1 MVEDKG
7 LTVFPN
13 TLGVK
18 LGSKWTV
25 MYGIPVG
32 ENPRKELTCIRK
44 VPTHLIKKDESVF
57 EYSTNADPYH
67 NTIYPLIHGAPR
79 NDAEVP
85 LGVSCELLLEY
96 ANWLLKDIPRDVGI
110 VFCLPMIKFK
120 EGLFALK
127 DTLGLLEH
135 GKKIGIEFIGEA
147 WAAALS
153 AMPIREALRKQV
165 LSLNFGSSTLESV
178 FFSGLDLIDQ
188 AVWTFGG
195 SDIDRRLVNAFEQAT
210 RGLTATESQARAI
223 KERYNHGTNEDIPAE
238 LTRKGALSQEK
249 ISGDTIKEVVDW
261 YIVEVAN
268 RVRDFLD
275 FARTKSTESRTAIN
289 AFQIEGEGYLA
300 LVGGMMNMPGF
311 SEAVY
316 KELVKSGGISK
327 RVEMVSPDDGVIAP
341 AIGAWKA
348 ANILEEERK
357 EQGVANWSNIE

>member
-1 MVEDKG
+1 MTEDKG

-32 ENPRKELTCIRK
+32 EKPRKELTCIRK
-44 VPTHLIKKDESVF
+44 VPVHLIKKGGEVF
-57 EYSTNADPYH
+57 EYSTNADPYA
-67 NTIYPLIHGAPR
+67 NKVYPLIHGTPR
-79 NDAEVP
+79 NDAAVP
-85 LGVSCELLLEY
+85 LGLSCELLLEY
-96 ANWLLKDIPRDVGI
+96 ANWLLRDIPRDVGI
-110 VFCLPMIKFK
+110 VFCLPMIKHK

-127 DTLGLLEH
+127 DTLQMLEH
-135 GKKIGIEFIGEA
+135 GKKIGVEFIGEA

-153 AMPIREALRKQV
+153 AMPIRQALGKQV

-195 SDIDRRLVNAFEQAT
+195 SDIDRRLVNAFEQAL
-210 RGLTATESQARAI
+210 RGATATESQARSI
-223 KERYNHGTNEDIPAE
+223 KERYDYGTNENLDVE
-238 LTRKGALSQEK
+238 LTRRGALSQEVVK
-249 ISGDTIKEVVDW
+249 GDTIKEVVDL
-261 YIVEVAN
+261 YIDEVSN

-275 FARTKSTESRTAIN
+275 FARTRSTESRTAIN

-316 KELVKSGGISK
+316 KQLVETGGISK
-327 RVEMVSPDDGVIAP
+327 RVEMVSPADGVIAP

-348 ANILEEERK
+348 ANLLEEERK
-357 EQGVANWSNIE
+357 EQKVANWSDIK